1 MELINKLLNK
11 FRDTRN
17 SIIKEILIEELI
29 LIHPGAD
36 LSILDEDIS
45 NISNKDILDKIYE

>member
-11 FRDTRN
+11 FRDTKN

-29 LIHPGAD
+29 IIHPGAD

-45 NISNKDILDKIYE
+45 NISNKDILFKIYE